1 MQQNRKTALYDWETL
16 MIEQKKII
24 EPEKVACE
32 VCLKEIP
39 LSEATSV
46 KATDYIVYYCGLEC
60 YDQWRKQKEPP
71 ASAAKD

>member
-1 MQQNRKTALYDWETL
+1 VLCSFWEEAE

-32 VCLKEIP
+32 VCMKEIP

-46 KATDYIVYYCGLEC
+46 KATDYIVYYCGIEC
-60 YDQWRKQKEPP
+60 YDQWKRQEETPKGRETE
-71 ASAAKD
+71 

>member
-1 MQQNRKTALYDWETL
+1 VLIGGFDM
-16 MIEQKKII
+16 MEQKKII

-32 VCLKEIP
+32 VCFKEIP

-60 YDQWRKQKEPP
+60 YDQWKKQKAQSAP
-71 ASAAKD
+71 AEKS

>member
-1 MQQNRKTALYDWETL
+1 MYSRSAVPGDFE

-32 VCLKEIP
+32 VCFKEIP

-60 YDQWRKQKEPP
+60 YDKWKKQTEKTE
-71 ASAAKD
+71 SSTDD

>member
-1 MQQNRKTALYDWETL
+1 

-60 YDQWRKQKEPP
+60 YDQWKKQKDQKESP
-71 ASAAKD
+71 APADKD

>member
-1 MQQNRKTALYDWETL
+1 M
-16 MIEQKKII
+16 
-24 EPEKVACE
+24 ACA

-60 YDQWRKQKEPP
+60 YDQWKKQEEQ
-71 ASAAKD
+71 AISAEKS

>member
-1 MQQNRKTALYDWETL
+1 

-39 LSEATSV
+39 VSEATSV
-46 KATDYIVYYCGLEC
+46 KATDYVVYYCGLEC
-60 YDQWRKQKEPP
+60 YDKWRKQKDAPTNTTQ
-71 ASAAKD
+71 

>member
-1 MQQNRKTALYDWETL
+1 

-32 VCLKEIP
+32 VCFKEIP

-60 YDQWRKQKEPP
+60 YDKWKKQTEKIE
-71 ASAAKD
+71 SSTDD

>member
-1 MQQNRKTALYDWETL
+1 

-32 VCLKEIP
+32 VCFREIP

-46 KATDYIVYYCGLEC
+46 KAIDYIVYYCGLDC
-60 YDQWRKQKEPP
+60 YDKWKKQKAEPES
-71 ASAAKD
+71 SADD